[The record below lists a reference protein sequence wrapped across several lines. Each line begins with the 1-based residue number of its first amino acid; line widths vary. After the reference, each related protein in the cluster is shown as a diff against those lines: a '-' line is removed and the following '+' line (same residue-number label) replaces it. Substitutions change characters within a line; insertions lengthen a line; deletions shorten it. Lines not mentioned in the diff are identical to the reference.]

1 MTLVEC
7 MEYTTNGTAQV
18 PWYLF
23 RSQFCEHIKT
33 SRISEL
39 SILRCSLRTRPL
51 VLNADS
57 DATVCRCFTT
67 DSLPQG
73 YRGSIVRASAYAE
86 LDGKRKRQS
95 IYPGSGPRS

>member
-1 MTLVEC
+1 MLKGKIDLRDQKETK
-7 MEYTTNGTAQV
+7 AV
-18 PWYLF
+18 PLENMVLD
-23 RSQFCEHIKT
+23 RKVIIGSN
-33 SRISEL
+33 L
-39 SILRCSLRTRPL
+39 SKEEE
-51 VLNADS
+51 AE
-57 DATVCRCFTT
+57 CRCFTT